1 MHVGQQTRRRRER
14 SRGQIAVLAL
24 VTLPALVGA
33 MGLGV
38 DLGRIYVAKRRM
50 QIAADAAAMAA
61 AREHQRGN
69 DAGLALAATS
79 NAARN
84 TFDEGR
90 GDTLAIHHPPQA
102 GPRTGD
108 SNFVEVVISQNVP
121 LRFIRY
127 LDVGLM
133 TLQARAV
140 AGVLDAAPACV
151 CVMDSREDLA
161 LQLQSSAS
169 LTATGPGCEVV
180 VASGSPQALSVATN
194 ACVASMDS
202 ITVRGGYQGTCI
214 SPAPDTG
221 FAPSCD
227 PNLTP
232 PAVPGGCDYADVS
245 VTGGTRDLSPGLY
258 CGGIQVTGGTALL
271 SPGLYILKNG
281 GLVVSGG
288 AVVGAGVTFYSTTNG
303 QGFGRLDISGGTVDL
318 TAASTG
324 PFPGLLFFQ
333 DPAAPSDV
341 VNTITGVG
349 GEVVTLAGTLYFP
362 TQPLAVAN
370 AHVRATAIAARTL
383 RIDASSTV
391 EMLANPGGGSAGV
404 DLALVE

>member
-1 MHVGQQTRRRRER
+1 MRVDRPKTGSRRRV
-14 SRGQIAVLAL
+14 RGQIAVLAL

-38 DLGRIYVAKRRM
+38 DLGRLYVAKRRL

-69 DAGLALAATS
+69 DVGLELVATG

-84 TFDEGR
+84 TFDPER
-90 GDTLAIHHPPQA
+90 GDTLAVHHPPQEGSHA
-102 GPRTGD
+102 GD
-108 SNFVEVVISQNVP
+108 ANFVEIVVSREVP

-127 LDVGLM
+127 LDAGLM

-140 AGVLDAAPACV
+140 AGIVNTAPACV
-151 CVMDSREDLA
+151 CVMDGRQDLA

-169 LTATGPGCEVV
+169 LTATGPGCRVV
-180 VASGSPQALSVATN
+180 VASSSPHALSVAGT
-194 ACVASMDS
+194 ACVASMDA
-202 ITVRGGYQGTCI
+202 ITVRGGYEGVCI

-227 PNLTP
+227 PNLSP
-232 PAVPGGCDYADVS
+232 PAVPGGCDYADVAVS
-245 VTGGTRDLSPGLY
+245 GGSRDLSPGLY
-258 CGGIQVTGGTALL
+258 CGGIQVTGGTAVLA
-271 SPGLYILKNG
+271 PGLYILKNG

-288 AVVGAGVTFYSTTNG
+288 AITGTGVTFYSTTNG
-303 QGFGRLDISGGTVDL
+303 LGFGRLDISGGSVDL

-324 PFPGLLFFQ
+324 PLPGVLFFQ
-333 DPAAPSDV
+333 DPAAPGDEENS
-341 VNTITGVG
+341 ITASSG
-349 GEVVTLAGTLYFP
+349 GMVTLAGTLYFP
-362 TQPLAVAN
+362 TQPLVIAATRVQ
-370 AHVRATAIAARTL
+370 ATAIAARTL
-383 RIDASSTV
+383 RIGAGATM
-391 EMLANPGGGSAGV
+391 EMLAPSAGGSAGV